1 MGWGLSP
8 TVPVW
13 LAYPEPSRVGL
24 QSKGLGFTV
33 PVLPPGTAC
42 LSAPASVFPVLLG
55 GRLGAGPRSRAY
67 GECAL

>member
-1 MGWGLSP
+1 MG
-8 TVPVW
+8 TVPNSSCVAG
-13 LAYPEPSRVGL
+13 LPRTVKVGL